1 MEAELSE
8 DLGRFD
14 VIVVGGGI
22 AGVSLAGELTPGAR
36 VLVLERESQPA
47 YHSSG
52 RSAAIYIEPY
62 STDPIFALTRATLP
76 FLVAPPPEFT
86 DQPLVHGRGY
96 LLLARREQDAL
107 MDEYLAR
114 WLPRCPAIREID
126 LDEARRRLPI
136 LVDGYA
142 HRAAFD
148 EAAWGLDTNEM
159 LQGWLRRLRRNAG
172 RFLGDAEVRAV
183 HREGDDFVVTSAAG
197 TARAPVLV
205 NAAGAWAAGLARMAG
220 ASEIAM
226 QPRRRSAVLVAP
238 PAGQDIAH
246 WPAVSDIDK
255 GFYFK
260 PEGGALMISPADQ
273 TPSEPCDARP
283 EELDLAIAVDRAQ
296 QAADLQVRRFQ
307 ASWAGLRTFAPD
319 EDPVL
324 GWDPQL
330 PGFYWCAGQGGVG
343 FQTSAAAA
351 RWCAAELGVGTPPDG
366 LRELGFRATDVAPTR
381 FL

>member
-1 MEAELSE
+1 MEAELSD

-36 VLVLERESQPA
+36 VLVLEREPQPG

-62 STDPIFALTRATLP
+62 STDAIFALTRATLP
-76 FLVAPPPEFT
+76 FLAAPSSAFT
-86 DQPLVHGRGY
+86 DQPLIHERGY

-107 MDEYLAR
+107 MTEYLSH
-114 WLPRCPAIREID
+114 WLPRCPDIREIG
-126 LDEARRRLPI
+126 LDEARARLPV

-142 HRAAFD
+142 HRAAWD
-148 EAAWGLDTNEM
+148 DAAWGLDTNEM

-172 RFLGDAEVRAV
+172 VFLGDAEVRAV
-183 HREGDDFVVTSAAG
+183 QRESGDFIVTSAAG
-197 TARAPVLV
+197 SARAPVLV
-205 NAAGAWAAGLARMAG
+205 NAAGAWAGGLARMAG
-220 ASEIAM
+220 AAAVDM

-238 PAGQDIAH
+238 PAGHDISG

-260 PEGGALMISPADQ
+260 PEGAALMISPADQ

-319 EDPVL
+319 ENPVL

-343 FQTSAAAA
+343 FQTAAATA